1 MKLPVFAS
9 TAAIE
14 PLGYLD
20 TEQALL
26 GLSEAQTYLIGIPD
40 QNAKCYVDDALL
52 NVDDSGQHWVWEPG
66 FFAGEVGLELQ
77 LPELAQPI
85 RYRVDVSPAQ
95 HKSGR
100 DQFNQYLQQI
110 IDFLP
115 QLATGTEPA
124 MHNVSGRSGFV
135 SLWLRYAR
143 LRQFIDRYLSG
154 LRAIQD
160 RPIVRLSSRREQMP
174 LHMAK
179 RIDGITVQRLTA
191 NAALLSA
198 LSGDLA
204 AEPLVAPEQCNLDVP
219 FHEPSMDNPANR
231 LMARQLIEVR
241 RLARFMLSELRDL
254 RVSGSETETD
264 LKERLPRRIRFL
276 KSVDKKLGRIER
288 GEPFASAS
296 VEKRGVA
303 DLNAVSGHP
312 HYNMTYRAGIRLLR
326 QGLSDMGGDE
336 QHYLAPTWEIYE
348 VWCFVAFAEALQS
361 RYPDYEWQ
369 LEQTPVSADLIL
381 WGQSGSKRITLFF
394 QMTCPSLETPN
405 RYGYF
410 SVSKERRPDIL
421 LEIVDGEQKRFICLD
436 SKYTASKSRILDS
449 MSSAHIYRDSL
460 RCGQA
465 EPSLS
470 IILVP
475 ANQDLAVLGSQNYWC
490 NHGVG
495 CAILKKS
502 DDAYFILDQALGTF
516 SNMG

>member
-9 TAAIE
+9 TAANE

-20 TEQALL
+20 TERALL

-40 QNAKCYVDDALL
+40 QNARCYVDDALL
-52 NVDDSGQHWVWEPG
+52 NADDSGQHWVWEPG
-66 FFAGEVGLELQ
+66 FFAGEVGLELE
-77 LPELAQPI
+77 LPELAHPI
-85 RYRVDVSPAQ
+85 RYRVDVSPAP

-110 IDFLP
+110 IDFMP

-124 MHNVSGRSGFV
+124 MHNFSGRSGFI

-160 RPIVRLSSRREQMP
+160 QPIVRLTSRREQMP

-198 LSGDLA
+198 LSGDFA
-204 AEPLVAPEQCNLDVP
+204 AESSLGPEQCSLDIP
-219 FHEPSMDNPANR
+219 FHEPSLDNPANR

-241 RLARFMLSELRDL
+241 RLTRSLLAELQDV
-254 RVSGSETETD
+254 RVLGSETETD
-264 LKERLPRRIRFL
+264 LQVRLPRRIRFL
-276 KSVDKKLGRIER
+276 KSIDKQLGRIAR
-288 GEPFASAS
+288 SEPFTSANMK
-296 VEKRGVA
+296 KRGVA
-303 DLNAVSGHP
+303 DLNTVSGHP

-348 VWCFVAFAEALQS
+348 AWCFVAFAEALQS
-361 RYPDYEWQ
+361 RYPHYEWQ

-381 WGQSGSKRITLFF
+381 RGHSGSKRITLFY

-410 SVSKERRPDIL
+410 SVTRERRPDML
-421 LEIVDGEQKRFICLD
+421 LEIMEGEGRTFICLD
-436 SKYTASKSRILDS
+436 SKYTASKARILDS
-449 MSSAHIYRDSL
+449 MASSHIYRDSL
-460 RCGQA
+460 RCIKRI
-465 EPSLS
+465 PTLSL
-470 IILVP
+470 ILVP
-475 ANQDLAVLGSQNYWC
+475 ANIHLPGLSATNYWRR
-490 NHGVG
+490 NKVG
-495 CAILKKS
+495 CAVVAKTS
-502 DDAYFILDQALGTF
+502 DAENLLDMVIDLFGI
-516 SNMG
+516 

>member
-9 TAAIE
+9 TAANE

-20 TEQALL
+20 TERALL

-40 QNAKCYVDDALL
+40 QNARCYVDDALL

-66 FFAGEVGLELQ
+66 FFAGEVGLELE
-77 LPELAQPI
+77 LPELAHPI
-85 RYRVDVSPAQ
+85 RYRVDVSPAP

-110 IDFLP
+110 IDFMP

-143 LRQFIDRYLSG
+143 LRQFIDRYLTG

-198 LSGDLA
+198 LSGDLD
-204 AEPLVAPEQCNLDVP
+204 AEPPLAPEQCNLDVP

-241 RLARFMLSELRDL
+241 RLARSMLSELRDL

-276 KSVDKKLGRIER
+276 KSVDKKLERIER

-312 HYNMTYRAGIRLLR
+312 HYNMTYRAGIRILR

-369 LEQTPVSADLIL
+369 LEQSPVSADLIL
-381 WGQSGSKRITLFF
+381 RGQSGSKRITLFF
-394 QMTCPSLETPN
+394 QTTCPSLEKPN

-410 SVSKERRPDIL
+410 SVSKERRPDML
-421 LEIVDGEQKRFICLD
+421 LEIVDGDQKRYICLD

-449 MSSAHIYRDSL
+449 MASAHIYRDCL
-460 RCGQA
+460 RCGDA
-465 EPSLS
+465 APVLS

-475 ANQDLAVLGSQNYWC
+475 ANDELSALGSVNYWSR
-490 NHGVG
+490 NGVG
-495 CAILKKS
+495 SAILATKE
-502 DDAYFILDQALGTF
+502 DIPEVTNALLSFAT
-516 SNMG
+516 

>member
-9 TAAIE
+9 TAANE

-20 TEQALL
+20 TERALL

-40 QNAKCYVDDALL
+40 QNARCYVDDALL

-66 FFAGEVGLELQ
+66 FFAGEVGLELE
-77 LPELAQPI
+77 LPELAHPI
-85 RYRVDVSPAQ
+85 RYRVDVSPAP

-110 IDFLP
+110 IDFMP

-124 MHNVSGRSGFV
+124 MHNLSGRSGFV
-135 SLWLRYAR
+135 SPWLRYAR

-154 LRAIQD
+154 LRAIQN

-198 LSGDLA
+198 LSGDLD
-204 AEPLVAPEQCNLDVP
+204 AEPPLAPEQCNLDVP

-241 RLARFMLSELRDL
+241 RLTRSLLAELQDV
-254 RVSGSETETD
+254 RVLGSETETD
-264 LKERLPRRIRFL
+264 LQVRLPRRIRFL
-276 KSVDKKLGRIER
+276 KSIDKQLGCIARS
-288 GEPFASAS
+288 EPFTSANI
-296 VEKRGVA
+296 EKRGVA
-303 DLNAVSGHP
+303 DLNTVSGHP

-369 LEQTPVSADLIL
+369 LEQNPVSADLIL
-381 WGQSGSKRITLFF
+381 RGQSGSKRITLFF

-405 RYGYF
+405 RYGYC
-410 SVSKERRPDIL
+410 SVSKERRPDML

-449 MSSAHIYRDSL
+449 MASAHIYRDSL
-460 RCGQA
+460 RCGDA
-465 EPSLS
+465 APVLS

-475 ANQDLAVLGSQNYWC
+475 ANEEVPVLGLDNYWQR
-490 NHGVG
+490 NKIG
-495 CAILKKS
+495 CARLAASS
-502 DDAYFILDQALGTF
+502 DSKMLLDMVSKVPCA
-516 SNMG
+516 